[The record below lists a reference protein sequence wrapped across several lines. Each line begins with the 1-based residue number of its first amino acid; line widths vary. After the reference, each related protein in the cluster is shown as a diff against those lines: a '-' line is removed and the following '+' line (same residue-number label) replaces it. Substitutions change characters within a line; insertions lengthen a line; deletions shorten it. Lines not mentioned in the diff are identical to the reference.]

1 MRRILIKLPIG
12 GGEPQQL
19 DYDIIVVTAG
29 ALTRTFPIQGVAEHA
44 IGLKHVDR
52 LRPAPLT
59 ARASAH
65 LREGTVIG
73 RRLVA
78 LRAELRRRRV
88 PLHWSNLFGVVAL
101 TCTIIL
107 FLTGILLMFV
117 YVPSSERVTYAG
129 SYGPLHG
136 TEVSK
141 AFDSVMTLSFE
152 TPGGLLLRQLHHWS
166 ALLLPAALIL
176 QLLVTFF
183 TGAFRR
189 PRRGSWLL
197 LFLLFV
203 GALAG
208 GWSGYALP
216 DDMLSSS
223 GLRIVQGIVL
233 GIPVVGTWISVFL
246 FGGEFPGSIIEN
258 LYPIHVL
265 LIPAVLV
272 GLLGARA
279 WLAYRH
285 KPPQFAAPGRD
296 ENTIV
301 GIPLLPNAASLAAG
315 LMALVS
321 GVLIL
326 MSATVTITP
335 TWAYGPAD
343 PSNASAGSQPDWYT
357 GFLDGALR
365 LVPPGWEVEWL
376 GHTWTLAVLVPLGVI
391 GTFLLLVALYPFLES
406 WISRD
411 STEHHIL
418 DRPRNAATRTG
429 IGVAGMVFYGVL
441 WAAASADVAA
451 AAFHLSFET
460 IILTLQFTL
469 VLGPPAAFGI
479 TRRVCLAMQR
489 KDREIALHG
498 YETGRLVRLPGG
510 EYLEIHQPVDAYQ
523 RWRLV
528 AHTHPTALAARPDE
542 TGRLTLLERGRARLA
557 TWFFEDRVEPAPATE
572 LDDARTEEPVGSLAQ
587 PPQSGQPH
595 GERGTISDHPHR

>member
-1 MRRILIKLPIG
+1 MP
-12 GGEPQQL
+12 
-19 DYDIIVVTAG
+19 
-29 ALTRTFPIQGVAEHA
+29 
-44 IGLKHVDR
+44 VDR
-52 LRPAPLT
+52 RRRTPLT

-65 LREGTVIG
+65 LRDHTGIG

-78 LRAELRRRRV
+78 LRAELGRRRV
-88 PLHWSNLFGVVAL
+88 PVHWSNLFGVVAL
-101 TCTIIL
+101 TSTVLL
-107 FLTGILLMFV
+107 FLTGILLMFG
-117 YVPSSERVTYAG
+117 YEPSSARTTYDG
-129 SYGPLHG
+129 SYAPLQG
-136 TEVSK
+136 TEVSA
-141 AFDSVMTLSFE
+141 AFDSVLTLSLE

-189 PRRGSWLL
+189 PRRGSWGL

-203 GALAG
+203 AALAG

-233 GIPVVGTWISVFL
+233 GIPVVGTWLSAIL

-258 LYPIHVL
+258 LYPIHIL
-265 LIPAVLV
+265 LVPVALV
-272 GLLGARA
+272 GLLAARA
-279 WLAYRH
+279 WLAFRH
-285 KPPQFAAPGRD
+285 KPPQFAGAGRD

-326 MSATVTITP
+326 ISATVTITP

-376 GHTWTLAVLVPLGVI
+376 GHTWTLAVLVPLAAI
-391 GTFLLLVALYPFLES
+391 GIFLVLVAIYPFIEE

-411 STEHHIL
+411 RTEHHIL

-451 AAFHLSFET
+451 VAFHLSFET
-460 IILTLQFTL
+460 IILALQVTLL
-469 VLGPPAAFGI
+469 LGPPAAFVI
-479 TRRVCLAMQR
+479 TRRICLALQK
-489 KDREIALHG
+489 KDRELALHG
-498 YETGRLVRLPGG
+498 HETGRIVRLPGG
-510 EYLEIHQPVDAYQ
+510 EYVEIHKPVDVYE

-528 AHTHPTALAARPDE
+528 AHTHPTALPARPDE
-542 TGRLTLLERGRARLA
+542 AGRLTLRERGRARLA
-557 TWFFEDRVEPAPATE
+557 TWFFADRIDPATAAE
-572 LDDARTEEPVGSLAQ
+572 LDSARAGESVGSLAQ
-587 PPQSGQPH
+587 TPQSRRPYD
-595 GERGTISDHPHR
+595 ERTTRDHPHR